1 MPYRCNAGGTSH
13 VFADLRTLLAR
24 ASPDRA
30 GDRLA
35 RLAAASDEER
45 VAARIVLADL
55 PLTQFLDD
63 PLVPYEAD
71 EVTRLIIDTHDSD
84 TFAPIAAM
92 TTGEFRDFLL
102 SDEATRETLA
112 ALAPGITPE
121 MAAGVSKLMRNQDLI
136 AVAKKI
142 SVVTRFRTT
151 IGLPG
156 RLCTRIQ
163 PNHPTDDLAGIGAS
177 ILDGLMYGC
186 GDACIGINLLRIVPN
201 RPWRYSSGS
210 RSCGNG
216 SKYRSNLVCS
226 PTLRQLCRSWSKVG
240 RSILFFN
247 P

>member
-1 MPYRCNAGGTSH
+1 MSYGCNAGGTPY
-13 VFADLRTLLAR
+13 VFADLRMLLAR

-35 RLAAASDEER
+35 GLAAESGEER
-45 VAARIVLADL
+45 VAARMALADL
-55 PLTQFLDD
+55 PLARFLDD
-63 PLVPYEAD
+63 PV
-71 EVTRLIIDTHDSD
+71 
-84 TFAPIAAM
+84 AP
-92 TTGEFRDFLL
+92 
-102 SDEATRETLA
+102 SETLA
-112 ALAPGITPE
+112 RLAPGIAPE

-163 PNHPTDDLAGIGAS
+163 PSHPTDDLAGIGAS

-226 PTLRQLCRSWSKVG
+226 PTLRQLCRYWSKVG